1 MLLGRLKTEIV
12 LEVVRHKF
20 DIGFGAP
27 FEDIIFSIWLFDTIK
42 ISFQEVFWSRRLLD
56 SETLSSDGVKYTI
69 RVLMY
74 NNQVI
79 EVSGHIIIVV
89 SFIAH
94 PDVAS
99 CHGRGKTKGCYHLKI
114 SFSVFGYLTQSKY
127 HSRKYSG
134 ADVSLIVK
142 PFPLMESNTQSGYLC
157 TTIRS
162 LKYQDT

>member
-20 DIGFGAP
+20 DIGFGDP

-99 CHGRGKTKGCYHLKI
+99 CHGREKTKGC
-114 SFSVFGYLTQSKY
+114 
-127 HSRKYSG
+127 
-134 ADVSLIVK
+134 
-142 PFPLMESNTQSGYLC
+142 
-157 TTIRS
+157 
-162 LKYQDT
+162 